1 MREKKKDWD
10 HSVVSAQPPCLFLQD
25 ILFLSNITITPL
37 WAELC
42 RLVCFA
48 VLHDIFIKLWAAG
61 GAVEMFQ
68 TGSLWSFSVSERTT
82 IRRDRG
88 TKHFMIITQS
98 HSPVHWGHCS
108 SRTRS
113 EPGLLGNGVSSDN
126 RDVSDRIKP
135 ASVFR
140 FTLVRRRDA
149 ELKKR
154 RFNLSPGR
162 RAASVW
168 RWTWSAH
175 HQTLLKNLQC
185 CTQKPATEEN
195 SSLPPTGSD
204 TYLIVSLSLPDS
216 DLHFW
221 TIDHGNRKKSNTKE
235 KQVILEELVYGL
247 NYDGPLDSAHSA
259 VSFK

>member
-1 MREKKKDWD
+1 MFPYLNNYWHTDERKEERLRSFSRISSASPFVFTGHFISLKHND
-10 HSVVSAQPPCLFLQD
+10 H
-25 ILFLSNITITPL
+25 ITDGRVHSSL

-42 RLVCFA
+42 RLVCVA
-48 VLHDIFIKLWAAG
+48 VLHNIFIKLWAAG

-140 FTLVRRRDA
+140 LVCCQETRRWV
-149 ELKKR
+149 K
-154 RFNLSPGR
+154 
-162 RAASVW
+162 
-168 RWTWSAH
+168 
-175 HQTLLKNLQC
+175 
-185 CTQKPATEEN
+185 EE
-195 SSLPPTGSD
+195 T
-204 TYLIVSLSLPDS
+204 V
-216 DLHFW
+216 
-221 TIDHGNRKKSNTKE
+221 
-235 KQVILEELVYGL
+235 
-247 NYDGPLDSAHSA
+247 
-259 VSFK
+259 